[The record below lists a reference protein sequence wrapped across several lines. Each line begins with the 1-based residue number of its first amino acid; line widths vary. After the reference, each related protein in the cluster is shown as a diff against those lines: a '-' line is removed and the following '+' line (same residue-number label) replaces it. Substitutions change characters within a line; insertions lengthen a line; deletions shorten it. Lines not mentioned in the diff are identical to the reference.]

1 MSDGSLLRASRL
13 VLLGLLAT
21 SASALTLPPALTQ
34 LRQSAMRSLLRDVAP
49 VPSPFALAS
58 NFDTRAFNPPDMRES
73 RVTLTFPGNSEQ
85 IVNELVS
92 SALSGSSDVFKSLT
106 IESRFRSGGLI
117 KLALLGPARS
127 VRAFLELAALRNVVP
142 DACWA

>member
-92 SALSGSSDVFKSLT
+92 SALSGSSDVFKS
-106 IESRFRSGGLI
+106 RFYGARHPLQPFSIFATPQACIHFHRKGN
-117 KLALLGPARS
+117 AL
-127 VRAFLELAALRNVVP
+127 
-142 DACWA
+142 